1 MLKRSYKWRVTLKLL
16 NFWLHAKKRAVRNVW
31 CLWSTKK
38 KPHYDDFTETHYT
51 AAMLMA
57 VSFNAIHKKCKAS
70 YSKTFEDIWKR
81 TQLQQISIHTPEM
94 YKNTIF
100 RAYAYQP
107 VGNRESW
114 ERKPT
119 KHFGNQNYDAEKSE
133 KILRSKVEL
142 KPLQHYNSSPL
153 CAITFSGLVLSLS
166 PTGGRWVRRAVAWGA
181 RRGWIYWSVWRATG
195 RIFKQFS
202 LR

>member
-1 MLKRSYKWRVTLKLL
+1 
-16 NFWLHAKKRAVRNVW
+16 
-31 CLWSTKK
+31 
-38 KPHYDDFTETHYT
+38 
-51 AAMLMA
+51 MA
-57 VSFNAIHKKCKAS
+57 VSFNAIHIILIQRHL
-70 YSKTFEDIWKR
+70 KTFEKER
-81 TQLQQISIHTPEM
+81 NCNRNRSTLQKLPEM

-142 KPLQHYNSSPL
+142 QSLQHYNSSPL
-153 CAITFSGLVLSLS
+153 CAIAFSGLVLSLS
-166 PTGGRWVRRAVAWGA
+166 PTGGRSWVRKKKFAVDLSCGLGCGTRFPATNG
-181 RRGWIYWSVWRATG
+181 IYWSVWRAMKG
-195 RIFKQFS
+195 RVFKQFS
-202 LR
+202 LRWGIEIWQWGS

>member
-1 MLKRSYKWRVTLKLL
+1 MLKLSYKWRVILKLL
-16 NFWLHAKKRAVRNVW
+16 NFLLHAKKRAVRNVW

-51 AAMLMA
+51 ATILMA

-70 YSKTFEDIWKR
+70 YSKTLEDICNR
-81 TQLQQISIHTPEM
+81 YRSTPEM

-100 RAYAYQP
+100 RPYSYQP
-107 VGNRESW
+107 VGNRDSW

-119 KHFGNQNYDAEKSE
+119 KHSGNQNYDAEKSG

-142 KPLQHYNSSPL
+142 KSLQHYNSSPL
-153 CAITFSGLVLSLS
+153 CPIAFSELVLSLS
-166 PTGGRWVRRAVAWGA
+166 PTD
-181 RRGWIYWSVWRATG
+181 RRGLVSREWVLCGTIYWSVWRAM
-195 RIFKQFS
+195 
-202 LR
+202 

>member
-1 MLKRSYKWRVTLKLL
+1 MLKLSYKWRVILKLL
-16 NFWLHAKKRAVRNVW
+16 NFLLHAKKRAVRYVW
-31 CLWSTKK
+31 CLWCIKK

-51 AAMLMA
+51 ATILMA

-70 YSKTFEDIWKR
+70 YSKTLEDICNR
-81 TQLQQISIHTPEM
+81 YRSTPEM

-119 KHFGNQNYDAEKSE
+119 KHSGNQNYDAEKSG

-142 KPLQHYNSSPL
+142 KSLQHYNSSPL
-153 CAITFSGLVLSLS
+153 YAIAFQRTSHQSLS
-166 PTGGRWVRRAVAWGA
+166 DRQKSISIKGVLCGT
-181 RRGWIYWSVWRATG
+181 IYWSVWRAM
-195 RIFKQFS
+195 
-202 LR
+202 

>member
-1 MLKRSYKWRVTLKLL
+1 
-16 NFWLHAKKRAVRNVW
+16 
-31 CLWSTKK
+31 
-38 KPHYDDFTETHYT
+38 
-51 AAMLMA
+51 MA
-57 VSFNAIHKKCKAS
+57 VSFNAIHIILIQRHL
-70 YSKTFEDIWKR
+70 KTFEKER
-81 TQLQQISIHTPEM
+81 NCNRNRSTLQKGWRMVKPETRRDAEILVRNPSPRLFGEKFRDSKKVKTNHEKTRLRDLSKMLTRFRDPSKIFRDPRFSRYHSPPLPEM

-142 KPLQHYNSSPL
+142 QSLQHYNSSPL
-153 CAITFSGLVLSLS
+153 CAIAFSGLVLSLS
-166 PTGGRWVRRAVAWGA
+166 PTGGRSWVRKKNSL
-181 RRGWIYWSVWRATG
+181 WI
-195 RIFKQFS
+195 
-202 LR
+202 

>member
-1 MLKRSYKWRVTLKLL
+1 
-16 NFWLHAKKRAVRNVW
+16 
-31 CLWSTKK
+31 
-38 KPHYDDFTETHYT
+38 
-51 AAMLMA
+51 
-57 VSFNAIHKKCKAS
+57 
-70 YSKTFEDIWKR
+70 
-81 TQLQQISIHTPEM
+81 M

-142 KPLQHYNSSPL
+142 KSLQHYNSSPL
-153 CAITFSGLVLSLS
+153 CAIAFSGLVLSLS
-166 PTGGRWVRRAVAWGA
+166 PTGGRSWVRKKNSLLCGFKLWIGVRDEVSRHKRDLLVTMKGYEGQSFQAV
-181 RRGWIYWSVWRATG
+181 
-195 RIFKQFS
+195 
-202 LR
+202 

>member
-1 MLKRSYKWRVTLKLL
+1 
-16 NFWLHAKKRAVRNVW
+16 
-31 CLWSTKK
+31 
-38 KPHYDDFTETHYT
+38 
-51 AAMLMA
+51 MA

-142 KPLQHYNSSPL
+142 KSLQHYNSSPL
-153 CAITFSGLVLSLS
+153 CAIAFSGLVLSLS
-166 PTGGRWVRRAVAWGA
+166 PTGGRSWVIRAVDWGA
-181 RRGWIYWSVWRATG
+181 GRGFLPQTGFIGQYERLWRVEFSSSV
-195 RIFKQFS
+195 
-202 LR
+202 